1 VVRRCGRLYHGWA
14 MRIRTAIW
22 AASLFAGSVAG
33 VLSLVLLMRLNPDIE
48 PTLRTFLVGIPLW
61 TSWGA
66 FLVGVPLGLG
76 AWVVGRTMHAKGWG
90 VSKGVTALLAL
101 VLVLAAGLSW
111 TNAEIHPEFL
121 PEGGRRQL
129 QQDAVMWLGA
139 ALMTLVVSRLWRR
152 FGRRRWVAGP
162 ALALVIFL
170 PIVRL
175 LGEPTPFFRSL
186 EVEASPLGCSERTLL
201 VCGIEGMDATML
213 LTHGGGRNHPHL
225 DRLME
230 EGVWGPISPF
240 QPFLDQALWTT
251 LATGTLPRTHGVMF
265 RWGWRYPAAF
275 DGVLRLLPWTPQGS
289 RLFLAWDRGQP
300 VEPPPSSVPP
310 LWQRM
315 AFSQTP
321 TTVLDWPGIW
331 DAGAGVRRVRSSVEP
346 WDAGHSLEAS
356 LGAILVGNFP
366 QVASEILGSLHQDQ
380 ARIAQACLALEAG
393 RKNVWLNLQALAVGR
408 RLLEPH
414 RTGDTGRREA
424 LVLVLE
430 LIDDQLGR
438 LMNALPDEGLVA
450 VVSPYGFSPPDPFER
465 IRRLL
470 GVGGDWRASAKS
482 CPEGAIFLLG
492 EGVAVGRRLAP
503 VAPEDLAPTL
513 CYLLDLP
520 VAQYMEGR
528 VILEAVEPQWL
539 ETHPL
544 RVVE

>member
-1 VVRRCGRLYHGWA
+1 MRVRA
-14 MRIRTAIW
+14 AIW

-48 PTLRTFLVGIPLW
+48 PTARTFVVGVPLW
-61 TSWGA
+61 ISWGA
-66 FLVGVPLGLG
+66 VLVGVPLGVG
-76 AWVVGRTMHAKGWG
+76 AWIVGRSMHARGWG
-90 VSKGVTALLAL
+90 VSEGLTALVAL

-121 PEGGRRQL
+121 SGGGRRQL

-152 FGRRRWVAGP
+152 FGRRRWVAGV
-162 ALALVIFL
+162 ALSLVILL
-170 PIVRL
+170 PIGRL
-175 LGEPTPFFRSL
+175 VGEPTAFFSSL
-186 EVEASPLGCSERTLL
+186 EVKAKPLGRSGRPLL

-213 LTHGGGRNHPHL
+213 LTHGGGRNHPHF
-225 DRLME
+225 DYLME
-230 EGVWGPISPF
+230 SGAWGPMSPF
-240 QPFLDQALWTT
+240 QPFLDQAHWTT

-275 DGVLRLLPWTPQGS
+275 EGTLRLLPWTPEGS

-331 DAGAGVRRVRSSVEP
+331 DEGAGVRRVRPAPEP
-346 WDAGHSLEAS
+346 WASGQSLEAS

-366 QVASEILGSLHQDQ
+366 GVASEILGSLHRDEARVEQ
-380 ARIAQACLALEAG
+380 ARLALEAG
-393 RKNVWLNLQALAVGR
+393 RENVWLNLRTMAVGR
-408 RLLEPH
+408 HLLEPH
-414 RTGDTGRREA
+414 RTSDTGRREA

-438 LMNALPDEGLVA
+438 LMAVLPKDGLVA
-450 VVSPYGFSPPDPFER
+450 VVSPYGFASPDPLER
-465 IRRLL
+465 LRRLL
-470 GVGGDWRASAKS
+470 GVGGDWRASAES
-482 CPEGAIFLLG
+482 CPEGSLFLLG
-492 EGVAVGRRLAP
+492 RGVAAGTRLAP
-503 VAPEDLAPTL
+503 VRLEDLAPTL

-528 VILEAVEPQWL
+528 VILEAVEPEWL